1 MIQSELI
8 DRISDDIRQVKNTND
23 LTLLAHELKEQRK
36 YLAKKIGNALQ
47 RGDKVRVANGRTTE
61 YGDVIKVNR
70 TRAVVRIDDQQW
82 NVPFS
87 MITKQI

>member
-8 DRISDDIRQVKNTND
+8 DRISDDIRQVKNVND

-36 YLAKKIGNALQ
+36 YLSKKIGNVLQ
-47 RGDKVRVANGRTTE
+47 RGDKVRVSNGRTIE
-61 YGDVIKVNR
+61 YGEVIKVNR

-87 MITKQI
+87 MITKE

>member
-8 DRISDDIRQVKNTND
+8 DRISDDIRRIKNIND
-23 LTLLAHELKEQRK
+23 LNVLASELKAQRK
-36 YLAKKIGNALQ
+36 FLASKVGNTLQ
-47 RGDKVRVANGRTTE
+47 RGDKVRISNGRSIE

-87 MITKQI
+87 MITKEI